1 MAELELEDQPAT
13 TTEAPTK
20 KPRKPRKPKTE
31 ATPEP
36 QDVQEGTQEPQGD
49 ADATQNVQSTVEIT
63 EASQNASQTASAKS
77 DELAEA
83 DEFERRLKSAD
94 DKIREAD
101 VEIENLKSKLK
112 SAKAR
117 QEEYVGELREI
128 VRQGRHAGQPMPLFD
143 RKPEPAATE
152 APKPS
157 VKLHE
162 PWREWSLAKI
172 GLSDGIVEKLA
183 EAGYSTAGQIAGF
196 SSKGGI
202 LTDIA
207 GIGEATADKID
218 DALAEMH
225 RIKPWEVDGS
235 VDVATAMLSLGP
247 EGMRLEDSAGDEEPS
262 DESEPETEGFD
273 EDELD

>member
-1 MAELELEDQPAT
+1 MAEIELEDQPAT

-20 KPRKPRKPKTE
+20 KRRKPRKPKTE

-36 QDVQEGTQEPQGD
+36 QDVQEATQEVQGE
-49 ADATQNVQSTVEIT
+49 ADATQNVQSTVET
-63 EASQNASQTASAKS
+63 AEAAQNASQTASAKS
-77 DELAEA
+77 DELTEA

-101 VEIENLKSKLK
+101 VEIESLKSKLK

-128 VRQGRHAGQPMPLFD
+128 VRQGRHAGQSMPLFD
-143 RKPEPAATE
+143 RQPEP

-172 GLSDGIVEKLA
+172 GLSDSIVEKLA